1 MKIRTTSCW
10 NFEVGAVQKSV
21 NLVDLVKS
29 FHSSFYLQKSASIRP
44 RTSLSNL
51 GRDFIHSAFRLL
63 PQALGAVADRQLG
76 RENVLNKVQR
86 IEVGKFVPDPTRRE
100 FGLMFV
106 NWVWRCSSIDLHDDF
121 SQILDFY
128 SLLFDHFYPKNLLH
142 FFRTKS
148 TLAFEKIE

>member
-1 MKIRTTSCW
+1 M
-10 NFEVGAVQKSV
+10 QKSV

-106 NWVWRCSSIDLHDDF
+106 N
-121 SQILDFY
+121 
-128 SLLFDHFYPKNLLH
+128 
-142 FFRTKS
+142 
-148 TLAFEKIE
+148 